1 MPTAINNNI
10 AGVHKKEW
18 QQMNPLP
25 VTTNLSGSNIIS
37 DPRGVY
43 DYFLTIVGTTTAIL
57 STYSQDSSI
66 TLPSPALSAFGVGA
80 CGELA
85 RWSNSI
91 TATGGSTTTVTTTA
105 AITGICKGRII
116 RFATGTAAN
125 IGIDRVITDVV
136 INLGGTSTITFAAL
150 PSAVVNTDTFRID
163 TGLFY
168 IMGNGAASSG
178 VFRSYDPLTG
188 VYTSLAFTGLPTTSQ
203 ECRLIATP
211 SNDVF
216 ASGTATAGG
225 ASTITNSAKTW
236 TVNQWTN
243 YQIRIIAGTGIGQV
257 RTIAS
262 NTATVITTSSAWT
275 TNPDATS
282 QYEIAGNDDF
292 LYLLGNNVIT
302 MYRYSISA
310 NTWTTMSPT
319 VARAGAAPSQ
329 GISANWIGKT
339 GDANW
344 ANESN
349 IQDGRYIY
357 SFKGTA
363 IFNQMER
370 FDIAGGTAGAGSW
383 ATLNLSG
390 TAEPSTNTQS
400 ASCAVVYNNLI
411 IYKLGVTNR
420 YIALDVVTGFTAPL
434 TTNIFPDGSG
444 IQGHRMAIKKYQ
456 ESGVDKLVWLY
467 SQRPANTELFRI
479 LLY

>member
-25 VTTNLSGSNIIS
+25 VSTSTAGSNIIS
-37 DPRGVY
+37 DQRGIY
-43 DYFLTIVGTTTAIL
+43 DYFLTITGSASAVL
-57 STYSQDSSI
+57 SLYSQDSTI
-66 TLPSPALSAFGVGA
+66 TLPSPALTAFGVGA

-136 INLGGTSTITFAAL
+136 INIGGTSTITFAAL

-168 IMGNGAASSG
+168 IMGNGTAASG
-178 VFRSYDPLTG
+178 MFRSYDPLTG
-188 VYTSLAFTGLPTTSQ
+188 VYTTLTATGLPTLNQ

-216 ASGTATAGG
+216 AAGTATAGG
-225 ASTITNSAKTW
+225 ASTITNSIKTW

-243 YQIRIIAGTGIGQV
+243 SQIRITAGTGIGQV

-275 TNPDATS
+275 TAPDVTS

-292 LYLLGNNVIT
+292 LYLLGNGAIT

-310 NTWTTMSPT
+310 NTWTTMAPT
-319 VARAGAAPSQ
+319 VARAGTAPSQ
-329 GISANWIGKT
+329 GFSANWVSKT
-339 GDANW
+339 GNANW
-344 ANESN
+344 ANENN

-370 FDIAGGTAGAGSW
+370 FDIAGGTAGAGAW

-390 TAEPSTNTQS
+390 TAEPASNTQS

-420 YIALDVVTGFTAPL
+420 YIALDVTTGFTVPL
-434 TTNIFPDGSG
+434 TTNISPESSG
-444 IQGHRMAIKKYQ
+444 VQGHRIAIKRYQ

-467 SQRPANTELFRI
+467 AQRPASVELFRV